1 MDVKSFPKTA
11 RSAFVLGI
19 GIAALAACTPTPNQ
33 FNAADFGTVTG
44 RVVDTDSLQP
54 IAGASIAIGNIVAV
68 TAAIDQGGFVLRNVP
83 AGTQTLTITATGWKS
98 YRAQVKVRA
107 DQPVDAGTI
116 GLPSSL
122 NR

>member
-1 MDVKSFPKTA
+1 MKNFPKTV

-33 FNAADFGTVTG
+33 FNAGDFGTVTG
-44 RVVDTDSLQP
+44 RIVDTDSLQP
-54 IAGASIAIGNIVAV
+54 IAGATIAIGNIVAI

-83 AGTQTLTITATGWKS
+83 AGTQTLTITANGWKG
-98 YRAQVKVRA
+98 YTTQVKVRP
-107 DQPVDAGTI
+107 DQPSDAGTI

-122 NR
+122 SR